1 MKLVDLIPEKEITE
15 AVLNDYEKKL
25 VLYKFTDER
34 LKKKYGMS
42 FKDFEKR
49 NMVKEKG
56 FLWET
61 EQDAMNWEHAV
72 EGIRHL
78 EEKIKKIKEIKGA
91 KGAGGHFPYF

>member
-56 FLWET
+56 FLWES
-61 EQDAMNWEHAV
+61 
-72 EGIRHL
+72 
-78 EEKIKKIKEIKGA
+78 
-91 KGAGGHFPYF
+91 

>member
-1 MKLVDLIPEKEITE
+1 MKLLDLIPENELKE
-15 AVLNDYEKKL
+15 AVISDYEKKL
-25 VLYKFTDER
+25 VLYKLTDEK

-56 FLWET
+56 FSWDIEN
-61 EQDAMNWEHAV
+61 DAMEWEHAV

-78 EEKIKKIKEIKGA
+78 REVLRKIKA
-91 KGAGGHFPYF
+91 ND